1 MDELQLEA
9 EHSRLKVHKVQAE
22 HEAYV
27 RRSRENY
34 EEKVIN
40 VFVIS
45 VVILITDQLSLVC
58 MSVCLSLMNF
68 QSGGLQNKLLL
79 MCQMK
84 LIWFSCIP
92 NT

>member
-40 VFVIS
+40 VLLIS
-45 VVILITDQLSLVC
+45 VVIFITDQLSQVC
-58 MSVCLSLMNF
+58 MSVSYDFSVWWSEKKTIAYVSNETD
-68 QSGGLQNKLLL
+68 
-79 MCQMK
+79 
-84 LIWFSCIP
+84 LI
-92 NT
+92 

>member
-34 EEKVIN
+34 EEKVITGN
-40 VFVIS
+40 VFEY
-45 VVILITDQLSLVC
+45 QL
-58 MSVCLSLMNF
+58 
-68 QSGGLQNKLLL
+68 
-79 MCQMK
+79 
-84 LIWFSCIP
+84 
-92 NT
+92 

>member
-40 VFVIS
+40 VFLIS
-45 VVILITDQLSLVC
+45 VVIFITDQLSQ
-58 MSVCLSLMNF
+58 VCLSLMTF
-68 QSGGLQNKLLL
+68 QSGGLEKNTIAYVSNETD
-79 MCQMK
+79 
-84 LIWFSCIP
+84 LI
-92 NT
+92 

>member
-40 VFVIS
+40 VFLIS
-45 VVILITDQLSLVC
+45 VVIFITDQLSQVC
-58 MSVCLSLMNF
+58 MSVSYDF
-68 QSGGLQNKLLL
+68 SVWKKKLLH

>member
-40 VFVIS
+40 VFLIS
-45 VVILITDQLSLVC
+45 VVIFITDQLSQVC
-58 MSVCLSLMNF
+58 MSVSYD
-68 QSGGLQNKLLL
+68 
-79 MCQMK
+79 
-84 LIWFSCIP
+84 FSVLWSEK
-92 NT
+92 NTIA